1 MATVFFADGITVDWV
16 GPELELLELL
26 ELLLLL
32 LLLEL
37 ADGRHG
43 GTISVV
49 TLLLAGR
56 TSSFCGV
63 APAAEALAL
72 PPGVTKMVLA
82 GGGATAWLE
91 LELELLLLLELEDD
105 PQGSIATVCV
115 TALRGITITFEPG
128 GTVLVAD
135 SPVTAAS
142 EQGGI
147 AIVRGLCCL
156 GITTALT
163 PGF

>member
-1 MATVFFADGITVDWV
+1 VLAGGGATAW
-16 GPELELLELL
+16 PEL

-37 ADGRHG
+37 
-43 GTISVV
+43 
-49 TLLLAGR
+49 
-56 TSSFCGV
+56 
-63 APAAEALAL
+63 
-72 PPGVTKMVLA
+72 
-82 GGGATAWLE
+82 
-91 LELELLLLLELEDD
+91 EDD
-105 PQGSIATVCV
+105 PHGSIATVWV
-115 TALRGITITFEPG
+115 TALRGISITLEPG
-128 GTVLVAD
+128 GTVEVAD

-147 AIVRGLCCL
+147 AIVSRLCCL